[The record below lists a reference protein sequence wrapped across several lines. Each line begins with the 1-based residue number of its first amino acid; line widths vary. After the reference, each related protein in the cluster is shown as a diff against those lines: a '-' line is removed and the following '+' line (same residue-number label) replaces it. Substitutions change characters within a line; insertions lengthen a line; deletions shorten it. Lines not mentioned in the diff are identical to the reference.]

1 MRHSSTVYNY
11 LEFGEE
17 GSRARFVIGRM
28 VVLVVL
34 RMGPG
39 FTFDFCHHF
48 YILSS
53 LSELNSAKNN
63 INLNRTVQL
72 WELIRT

>member
-28 VVLVVL
+28 VVL

-53 LSELNSAKNN
+53 LNELNSAKNN

-72 WELIRT
+72 EELIIT